1 MRKAIV
7 LTAPA
12 HWACYLLNNDLS
24 GIDESELDAID
35 DWLERQGVTDSNCV
49 SCQPCGFVRMHDAF
63 NESPY
68 GADCEEYTFL
78 LA

>member
-12 HWACYLLNNDLS
+12 HWACYLLN
-24 GIDESELDAID
+24 GELNLDPCEYMEVENF
-35 DWLERQGVTDSNCV
+35 LTRQGVGRPV
-49 SCQPCGFVRMHDAF
+49 SCQPAGFMWRHDAF

-78 LA
+78 SC